1 MIINNPKSM
10 VIEWLEFEVPPEK
23 RTAFI
28 ERDQQVWTQGL
39 KQFKGFL
46 GKEVWIDPNTERII
60 LVIRW
65 QSQQAWD
72 AVPKAEIE
80 RLDQQMG
87 DLSLPIAQSN
97 KYQVRKYL
105 H

>member
-1 MIINNPKSM
+1 M
-10 VIEWLEFEVPPEK
+10 VIEWLEFDVDPRK
-23 RTAFI
+23 RNAFI

-46 GKEVWIDPNTERII
+46 GKEVWIDSDTGRVI

-65 QSQQAWD
+65 ESQQAWD

-87 DLSLPIAQSN
+87 DYRIPIAKSN

-105 H
+105 Q

>member
-1 MIINNPKSM
+1 M
-10 VIEWLEFEVPPEK
+10 VIEWLEFEVTPEQ

-28 ERDQQVWTQGL
+28 ERDQEVWTEGM

-46 GKEVWIDPNTERII
+46 GKEVWIDPEIGRVI

-65 QSQQAWD
+65 ESQQAWD
-72 AVPKAEIE
+72 AVSKAEIDQ
-80 RLDQQMG
+80 LDQQMG
-87 DLSLPIAQSN
+87 DFSFPIAKSN

-105 H
+105 Q

>member
-1 MIINNPKSM
+1 M
-10 VIEWLEFEVPPEK
+10 VIEWLEFDIPPEQ

-28 ERDQQVWTQGL
+28 ERDREVWTEGL
-39 KQFKGFL
+39 KQFQGFL
-46 GKEVWIDPNTERII
+46 GKEVWIDSDTGRVI

-72 AVPKAEIE
+72 AVPKAEID
-80 RLDQQMG
+80 RLDQKMG
-87 DLSLPIAQSN
+87 DLGFPIAKSN

-105 H
+105 Q